1 MLVLALYGG
10 WRASRDEP
18 GVRRGLVVRLAI
30 GWFVF
35 VAFWLLY
42 VIAYCECVW
51 VLSVPAPPE
60 KGRCGLAAAGPDS
73 PEQSPRP
80 LIGMSG

>member
-1 MLVLALYGG
+1 MLVLAVYGG

-42 VIAYCECVW
+42 VIAYCECV
-51 VLSVPAPPE
+51 
-60 KGRCGLAAAGPDS
+60 
-73 PEQSPRP
+73 
-80 LIGMSG
+80 

>member
-1 MLVLALYGG
+1 MRSVEQPARDDPNWEGKRHLEGLSRDGQPGLVAAVLVLALYGG

-18 GVRRGLVVRLAI
+18 GVRGGLVVRLAI

-42 VIAYCECVW
+42 VIAYCECV
-51 VLSVPAPPE
+51 
-60 KGRCGLAAAGPDS
+60 
-73 PEQSPRP
+73 
-80 LIGMSG
+80 